1 MAYIVHV
8 VLSAVIPLAVI
19 SWGEMSAPCF
29 MVLSKGVERKK
40 ISERVERHPL
50 HVVGFVC
57 VSQVSS
63 THVGLGKYDE
73 D

>member
-8 VLSAVIPLAVI
+8 VLSPVVPLAVI
-19 SWGEMSAPCF
+19 TRRLLGKMSAPCF
-29 MVLSKGVERKK
+29 RVLSNGVERKK

-57 VSQVSS
+57 VSQVIQ
-63 THVGLGKYDE
+63 HM
-73 D
+73 